1 VTTNASARLTP
12 AGTEPN
18 GRRCTGN
25 WQSQSRIWR
34 SRSGLIRSCGGSGI
48 RGTATV
54 QEAGGRLTTRSTH
67 VTRRRLDRIVVVP
80 NSTSDIA
87 ADAWRIGLSM
97 YGTPYSMG
105 IRPAAGR
112 PAFTAYDLI
121 DQAMT
126 FGLAGIEI
134 PATLLTDGP
143 EDIGAHARARNL
155 FITVDTGGVDPEAL
169 SQVFELAGRAGSPTV
184 RTVVGGARLG
194 GDRRAM
200 AGRWQTFLADVLAS
214 LTTATK
220 AAEQAGVTLAVENHQ
235 DLASEELLMLCET
248 IDSPHF
254 GITLDTGNPLGTGE
268 EPIDY
273 FRRVAP
279 HVKNV
284 HLKDYRIFTTDA
296 GYRLVRC
303 ALGQGVIDF
312 PALLAILD
320 SAAPGIS
327 MAIELGAHEA
337 RHVRILADDFWP
349 EYPARSAAQLAAT
362 VRFVQAEAR
371 TTGDWRTPFE
381 REESVE
387 SIVAYE
393 QRELI
398 ASVAYVDALN
408 RSRRAEA
415 GTR

>member
-1 VTTNASARLTP
+1 VADPLSIRIALPSAARRPDPVPRWFLHSLDRGRGRSWLQVDDRVDLRETTEAEQILVT
-12 AGTEPN
+12 PN
-18 GRRCTGN
+18 GT
-25 WQSQSRIWR
+25 SAI
-34 SRSGLIRSCGGSGI
+34 
-48 RGTATV
+48 TV
-54 QEAGGRLTTRSTH
+54 DTW
-67 VTRRRLDRIVVVP
+67 P
-80 NSTSDIA
+80 
-87 ADAWRIGLSM
+87 IGLSM

-105 IRPAAGR
+105 INPAADR

-121 DQAMT
+121 DQATT
-126 FGLAGIEI
+126 FGLAGIEL
-134 PATLLTDGP
+134 PATLLKDGP
-143 EDIGAHARARNL
+143 EEIGAHARERSL
-155 FITVDTGGVDPEAL
+155 FVTVDTGGVDPKAL
-169 SQVFELAGRAGSPTV
+169 SRVFELAARTGSPTV
-184 RTVVGGARLG
+184 RTVVGGAKLG

-200 AGRWQTFLADVLAS
+200 AGRWQPFLADVLAS

-273 FRRVAP
+273 FRRIAP

-284 HLKDYRIFTTDA
+284 HLKDYRVRSSA
-296 GYRLVRC
+296 EGYRLERC

-312 PALLAILD
+312 PALLEILD
-320 SAAPGIS
+320 ATVPGVS

-349 EYPARSAAQLAAT
+349 EYPARTAAQLAAT
-362 VRFVQAEAR
+362 IRFVQAEGR

-408 RSRRAEA
+408 RSRTAHA
-415 GTR
+415 GPR

>member
-1 VTTNASARLTP
+1 M
-12 AGTEPN
+12 
-18 GRRCTGN
+18 
-25 WQSQSRIWR
+25 
-34 SRSGLIRSCGGSGI
+34 
-48 RGTATV
+48 
-54 QEAGGRLTTRSTH
+54 
-67 VTRRRLDRIVVVP
+67 VVP
-80 NSTSDIA
+80 NSTSDIT

-134 PATLLTDGP
+134 PATLLTNRP
-143 EDIGAHARARNL
+143 EDIGEHARARNL
-155 FITVDTGGVDPEAL
+155 FITVDTGGVDPDAL
-169 SQVFELAGRAGSPTV
+169 SQVFDLAARAGSPTV
-184 RTVVGGARLG
+184 RTVVGGAKLG
-194 GDRRAM
+194 GDRRDM
-200 AGRWQTFLADVLAS
+200 AGRWQTFLAHVLAS

-284 HLKDYRIFTTDA
+284 HLKDYRIWTTDA

-303 ALGQGVIDF
+303 PLGQGVIDF

-320 SAAPGIS
+320 SAVPGVS

-371 TTGDWRTPFE
+371 TAGDWRTPFE
-381 REESVE
+381 RGESAE

-408 RSRRAEA
+408 RSRLAEA
-415 GTR
+415 GER

>member
-1 VTTNASARLTP
+1 VGGPSSA
-12 AGTEPN
+12 
-18 GRRCTGN
+18 
-25 WQSQSRIWR
+25 
-34 SRSGLIRSCGGSGI
+34 
-48 RGTATV
+48 
-54 QEAGGRLTTRSTH
+54 
-67 VTRRRLDRIVVVP
+67 
-80 NSTSDIA
+80 SDIST
-87 ADAWRIGLSM
+87 DGWRIGLSM

-105 IRPAAGR
+105 LSPASDRA
-112 PAFTAYDLI
+112 AFTAYDLI
-121 DQAMT
+121 EQATT
-126 FGLAGIEI
+126 FGLAGIEL
-134 PATLLTDGP
+134 PAALLTERP
-143 EDIGAHARARNL
+143 EDIGEHARARNL

-169 SQVFELAGRAGSPTV
+169 AQVFEIAARAGSPTV
-184 RTVVGGARLG
+184 RTVVGGAKLG

-200 AGRWQTFLADVLAS
+200 AGRWQPFLADVLVN

-248 IDSPHF
+248 IASPNF

-284 HLKDYRIFTTDA
+284 HLKDYRVFAADA
-296 GYRLVRC
+296 GYRLARC

-312 PALLAILD
+312 PALLGILA
-320 SAAPGIS
+320 SAAPDVS

-337 RHVRILADDFWP
+337 RYVRVLADDFWP
-349 EYPARSAAQLAAT
+349 EYPARSARQLAAT

-371 TTGDWRTPFE
+371 STGDWRTPFE
-381 REESVE
+381 RAESVE

-398 ASVAYVDALN
+398 ASVAYVDALKSISWSTTQAAISAPSL
-408 RSRRAEA
+408 RDPSRTTPSTSIPPTSGPSSSATCSRRCSPASTRRYTCVNAVPAESSTSA
-415 GTR
+415 R

>member
-1 VTTNASARLTP
+1 LVT
-12 AGTEPN
+12 PN
-18 GRRCTGN
+18 GTPDITG
-25 WQSQSRIWR
+25 
-34 SRSGLIRSCGGSGI
+34 
-48 RGTATV
+48 GTCPV
-54 QEAGGRLTTRSTH
+54 
-67 VTRRRLDRIVVVP
+67 
-80 NSTSDIA
+80 
-87 ADAWRIGLSM
+87 GLSM

-105 IRPAAGR
+105 LSPASDR

-121 DQAMT
+121 DQALGY
-126 FGLAGIEI
+126 GLAGIEV
-134 PATLLTDGP
+134 PAALIKDDP
-143 EDIGAHARARNL
+143 ESIGARAREQKL
-155 FITVDTGGVDPEAL
+155 FVTVDTGGVDPEAL
-169 SQVFELAGRAGSPTV
+169 SHVFDLAARAGSPTV
-184 RTVVGGARLG
+184 RTVVGGAKIG

-200 AGRWQTFLADVLAS
+200 AGRWQPFLAEVAANLA
-214 LTTATK
+214 TATK

-284 HLKDYRIFTTDA
+284 HLKDYRIWSSSE
-296 GYRLVRC
+296 GYRLARC
-303 ALGQGVIDF
+303 SLGQGVIDF

-320 SAAPGIS
+320 AAVPGVS

-337 RHVRILADDFWP
+337 RHVRVLSDDFWP
-349 EYPARSAAQLAAT
+349 EYPARTPAQLAAT
-362 VRFVQAEAR
+362 IRFVQAEGR
-371 TTGDWRTPFE
+371 STGDWRTPFE
-381 REESVE
+381 RAEPVE

-408 RSRRAEA
+408 RSRTAQAEA
-415 GTR
+415 R